1 MPTDLLISSILC
13 DPLQT
18 FNIFKTNTVR
28 FMKNLPHP
36 PQIFDGW
43 LSLLAQMVK
52 NLPAMWGAWVQFL
65 GVEYPLEKETATHS
79 KILAWKI
86 PWVEEPGEL
95 QSMGSQRVRP
105 HWVTNTFILDI
116 LYKPLWHCFPH
127 ATGGRNNFIWRSF
140 MMVGP
145 EHCIRCIHLLSTN
158 FSRVPKSC
166 CISVFTGEFS
176 YESSCGNV
184 YSAAQSISV
193 VWGPAALA
201 SPGSFWEMRSMW
213 LHCRHNESN
222 SATKIPRRVYAHVS
236 VQKAFSGHGQ
246 QNSILCSPF
255 LLSKILTS
263 STSLRTLQCT

>member
-127 ATGGRNNFIWRSF
+127 ATGGRNNFISRSF
-140 MMVGP
+140 MMVP
-145 EHCIRCIHLLSTN
+145 NIAFVAFI
-158 FSRVPKSC
+158 
-166 CISVFTGEFS
+166 
-176 YESSCGNV
+176 
-184 YSAAQSISV
+184 YSQLIFQGFQS
-193 VWGPAALA
+193 PAAYQYSL
-201 SPGSFWEMRSMW
+201 GSFLRNPAVETST
-213 LHCRHNESN
+213 LQPSQ
-222 SATKIPRRVYAHVS
+222 SAWSEDQQHWHHLGASEKW
-236 VQKAFSGHGQ
+236 GQ
-246 QNSILCSPF
+246 CGFTADIMN
-255 LLSKILTS
+255 
-263 STSLRTLQCT
+263 RTLQQRSLGGSMRTLVSKKHLQDMVNKTLSSVLHSYYPKFWLLLLH